1 MPTIT
6 IDGTIRHFDD
16 EGAGGAVIL
25 VHGSVSNCRQWRK
38 LNERL
43 RGRCRLIA
51 PDLYAGEAA
60 FTFAEDRA
68 LVDRLLDMAGG
79 MVHLVGHS
87 YGGVIALKT
96 ALARRDRLAGLI
108 LIEPSCF
115 HLLEQEGLPEYAEI
129 AELRLRQGEALA
141 RGDADASAG
150 VFLDYWMGEQTWAQM
165 PEPRKVPIRLGMRK
179 VMQDWLGTHDGS
191 PRLSDLRR
199 FEVPTLLMRAK
210 DTRRP
215 SSRVVDL
222 MYVTLPNRTL
232 IEIEHGG
239 HMSPLT
245 NPDPVN
251 AAIEAFLDCRLATPP
266 SA

>member
-79 MVHLVGHS
+79 MVHLVGQKTDLLS
-87 YGGVIALKT
+87 SVGAGGA
-96 ALARRDRLAGLI
+96 ARICRDR
-108 LIEPSCF
+108 
-115 HLLEQEGLPEYAEI
+115 
-129 AELRLRQGEALA
+129 
-141 RGDADASAG
+141 
-150 VFLDYWMGEQTWAQM
+150 
-165 PEPRKVPIRLGMRK
+165 
-179 VMQDWLGTHDGS
+179 
-191 PRLSDLRR
+191 
-199 FEVPTLLMRAK
+199 
-210 DTRRP
+210 
-215 SSRVVDL
+215 
-222 MYVTLPNRTL
+222 
-232 IEIEHGG
+232 
-239 HMSPLT
+239 
-245 NPDPVN
+245 
-251 AAIEAFLDCRLATPP
+251 
-266 SA
+266 